1 MLKAHPIFVALA
13 LGWLACGPTGCNP
26 PPTPIYRIEVFKA
39 RRELRLYQAYR
50 IIKTCH
56 IGLGHTP
63 KPAKEREGDG
73 ATPEGAY
80 VICCKNPRS
89 QFHLSLGISYPGP
102 HDAERGFKAGLI
114 SDSQR
119 QAILDAH
126 RHGTTPPWNTKLGG
140 EIYIH
145 GDGSNSDWTLGCIA
159 LNDKDM
165 DELYPLVTVGTPI
178 VIHP

>member
-1 MLKAHPIFVALA
+1 MLRARPILVALA

-39 RRELRLYQAYR
+39 QRELRLYQADR
-50 IIKTCH
+50 IIKTYH
-56 IGLGHTP
+56 ISLGHNP

-73 ATPEGAY
+73 ATPEGVY
-80 VICCKNPRS
+80 FICCRNPRS

-102 HDAERGFKAGLI
+102 RDAERGFKAGLI

-126 RHGTTPPWNTKLGG
+126 RRGTTPPWNTKLGG

-165 DELYPLVTVGTPI
+165 DELYPFVSVGTPI